1 MKGNAMTVSREAATQ
16 AFALALATPMTGRLL
31 ERRDRSDFGGP
42 NSHLLKVR
50 RIGRNYPFG
59 DDIQDGDFGLYLGL
73 HDGHYTVA
81 LQSVLVADIIGY
93 ESFDTLDE
101 LKRHWE
107 LD

>member
-1 MKGNAMTVSREAATQ
+1 MTISLQAARDAMT
-16 AFALALATPMTGRLL
+16 LALATTMTGTLI
-31 ERRDRSDFGGP
+31 ERCDRSDFGGP
-42 NSHLLKVR
+42 DSHLLKVR
-50 RIGRNYPFG
+50 RMGKDYPFG
-59 DDIQDGDFGLYLGL
+59 DDIRDGDFGLYLGS
-73 HDGHYTVA
+73 HEGRYTVA